1 MLRSIRSRLIASYLL
16 VVLLAMGIAAGLA
29 WAALDRAFLGMLR
42 ENLQVEACR
51 LAEAI
56 ELVKTGDLTTLNNPQ
71 LNETQQQTIPGAYS
85 PSANVQPGYHEC
97 IIDNEGTVISL
108 GQSMGETDQ
117 AQKQIDEGCQSP
129 AILSRSEIQSVL
141 SGEAATAVR
150 TYTWAPDQRVL
161 YAACPVLLENG
172 TVGGVYYIASPVPR
186 LTLSLFPTYFGT
198 QALSSILS
206 AVILAGIAG
215 VLLARTLTQPLQRL
229 TQAASNITRGEIA
242 APIPPASTME
252 LNRLGE
258 AFNTM
263 NTQLSHALDALA
275 AQARQREVI
284 LHGIADAVIAAN
296 ESGEIVLANPA
307 ASTLL
312 ESASSALQQVIQKTM
327 DTGKAQIT
335 ETTVR
340 DQVFEILTA
349 PLHAEDGRISGA
361 VAVGHNITTYRQLVR
376 LRTNFVS
383 DVSHELRTPLTAIK
397 GLIET
402 LQDKAADDPS
412 VHDRFLNTIASE
424 TDRLIRLTNDLLL
437 LTRADTGRLVLDLA
451 PTDLVAA
458 ARRAVSQ
465 LEERAREKRL
475 EVDIEPSK
483 LPAQAIA
490 DSDRIHQVLVNL
502 LDNAIKFTPTEGDIR
517 ITFGGDDSQISCTIQ
532 DSGPGIPS
540 EEMPMLFERF
550 YRGDRARARSA
561 DESGTGLGLAIA
573 KTIVDA
579 HGGRIWIESQP
590 GSGAA
595 CTFSLPRNINSAS

>member
-56 ELVKTGDLTTLNNPQ
+56 ELVRTGELTTLNNP
-71 LNETQQQTIPGAYS
+71 TQQAIPGAYS

-108 GQSMGETDQ
+108 GQSVGETDT
-117 AQKQIDEGCQSP
+117 AQMQIEQGCQSP
-129 AILSRSEIQSVL
+129 AILSRAEIQSVL
-141 SGEAATAVR
+141 SGEPATAVR
-150 TYTWAPDQRVL
+150 TYDWAPDQRVL
-161 YAACPVLLENG
+161 YAACPVRLENG
-172 TVGGVYYIASPVPR
+172 TIGGVYYIASPVPR
-186 LTLSLFPTYFGT
+186 LTMSLFPTYFGA
-198 QALSSILS
+198 QALGSIFI
-206 AVILAGIAG
+206 AVILTGIAG

-242 APIPPASTME
+242 APIPPASTTE

-263 NTQLSHALDALA
+263 NTELSHALDALA
-275 AQARQREVI
+275 TQARQREVI
-284 LHGIADAVIAAN
+284 LDGIADAVVAADA
-296 ESGEIVLANPA
+296 SGEIVLANPA
-307 ASTLL
+307 ASVLQ
-312 ESASSALQQVIQKTM
+312 ESAPEPLQQVIHKTLES
-327 DTGKAQIT
+327 GEVQAREIT
-335 ETTVR
+335 LR

-402 LQDKAADDPS
+402 LQDNAADDPA

-424 TDRLIRLTNDLLL
+424 TERLIRLTNDLLL
-437 LTRADTGRLVLDLA
+437 LTRADTGRLVLDLS

-458 ARRAVSQ
+458 ARRAVTQ
-465 LEERAREKRL
+465 LEERAREKRI
-475 EVDIEPSK
+475 EVSIEPSK
-483 LPAQAIA
+483 PSAQASA
-490 DSDRIHQVLVNL
+490 DPDRIHQVLVNL

-517 ITFGGDDSQISCTIQ
+517 ITFGGDDTQISCTIQ

-540 EEMPMLFERF
+540 EETPMLFERF
-550 YRGDRARARSA
+550 YRGDRARARSEN
-561 DESGTGLGLAIA
+561 ESGTGLGLAIV

-579 HGGRIWIESQP
+579 HDGRIWVDSEP

-595 CTFSLPRNINSAS
+595 FTFTLPRELDPAS